1 VEYTNS
7 SFHFVKLPST
17 EWTHLQLLG
26 PLIRG
31 VVGDSITVVFFNNAT
46 RNYTMHPHGL
56 RSTKAD
62 PAYILPGQR
71 YEYEW
76 IVPATAG
83 PALKDGSSVMWPYH
97 SDVDSGRDVYSGLVG
112 PIIIASQDSVSLS
125 EALAESA
132 VPWDVD
138 REFVLMFSAIDESE
152 SHYRKSLWPLDQ
164 HHYFYSINGSVL
176 QII

>member
-7 SFHFVKLPST
+7 SFVETKPVSAS
-17 EWTHLQLLG
+17 WTHLQLLG

-31 VVGDSITVVFFNNAT
+31 VVGDTITVVFFNNAT

-112 PIIIASQDSVSLS
+112 PIIIASQESVVIS
-125 EALAESA
+125 EQASQTAIPE
-132 VPWDVD
+132 DVD
-138 REFVLMFSAIDESE
+138 REFVLMFSAIDEAQSNYAE
-152 SHYRKSLWPLDQ
+152 LKKSIDLFT
-164 HHYFYSINGSVL
+164 HNYFYSING
-176 QII
+176 